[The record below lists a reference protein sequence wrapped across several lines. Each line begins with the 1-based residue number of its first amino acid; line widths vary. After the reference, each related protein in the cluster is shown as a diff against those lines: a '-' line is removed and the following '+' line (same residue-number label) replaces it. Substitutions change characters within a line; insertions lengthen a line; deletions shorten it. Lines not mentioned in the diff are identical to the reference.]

1 MWTWFKDI
9 IFAWIQFTQGLVGDW
24 GLAIIIITVI
34 IRIVL
39 TPLTAR
45 QYKSSYEMQ
54 KIQPKIQELQQ
65 KYAGDQQRLNEET
78 MKIYADKKYNPIMG
92 CLPIIIQMPIFIA
105 LYRVLYER
113 IPDGACFYGIV
124 PDLTAS
130 PSSVWAF
137 TSEGFLTA
145 LPYII
150 LVALFAVSVLVPM
163 LLQPTSQNNSM
174 TKFMAIFMT
183 IMMVWFGWVAPSG
196 VLLYWVSSAY
206 IGLAQQFVI
215 RRMLKRR
222 DKEEEEAVIEIKP
235 VEVNVERR
243 EHKNR
248 PRKKK

>member
-9 IFAWIQFTQGLVGDW
+9 IFAWISFTQGLVGDW

-34 IRIVL
+34 IRIIL

-45 QYKSSYEMQ
+45 QYKSTYEMQ
-54 KIQPKIQELQQ
+54 KIQPKITELQ
-65 KYAGDQQRLNEET
+65 KRYADDKQRLNEET
-78 MKIYADKKYNPIMG
+78 MKIYADKKYNPLAG

-113 IPDGACFYGIV
+113 IPAGACFYGVV

-130 PSSVWAF
+130 PSSVWSF
-137 TSEGFLTA
+137 SYEGFMAA

-150 LVALFAVSVLVPM
+150 LVILFAVSILIPM
-163 LLQPTSQNNSM
+163 LMQPNQNSS
-174 TKFMAIFMT
+174 TKFMAIIMT
-183 IMMVWFGWVAPSG
+183 LMMIWFGWIAPSG
-196 VLLYWVSSAY
+196 VLLYWVASAY
-206 IGLAQQFVI
+206 IGLGQQFVI

-222 DKEEEEAVIEIKP
+222 DKAEEEAVIEITP
-235 VEVNVERR
+235 VQVDVERR
-243 EHKNR
+243 EHKAR